1 MDQSRL
7 VAPRRRI
14 ILVGTLLLGVGF
26 NVGCSGQ
33 CQPAYQTQT
42 FPISPTEAGAG
53 DASIDDLIAR
63 CQASS
68 SDCTPLCD
76 KVLPTGDV
84 LSIKSCGLVTV
95 DGGPAVRVV
104 WASFC
109 G

>member
-7 VAPRRRI
+7 FALLRRI
-14 ILVGTLLLGVGF
+14 ILVGTLLGVGF
-26 NVGCSGQ
+26 NVGCNGQ

-42 FPISPTEAGAG
+42 FPINLTDAGAG

-76 KVLPTGDV
+76 KFLPNGDV

-95 DGGPAVRVV
+95 DGGLAVRIV